1 MFKQQKN
8 AKPFYSQAIV
18 IIDILCGK
26 VLNNS
31 ALFDLSMNR
40 MLFKW
45 ILIDICI
52 HNMFGEIWCESLK
65 KLNIINLNSL
75 IAFFDE
81 NENEFSAEEW
91 NK

>member
-1 MFKQQKN
+1 
-8 AKPFYSQAIV
+8 
-18 IIDILCGK
+18 
-26 VLNNS
+26 
-31 ALFDLSMNR
+31 MNR

-52 HNMFGEIWCESLK
+52 HNMFGEIWSESLK